1 MIPTSIISLFLK
13 LTNNKFSVK
22 IAASIVIAAIV
33 LDTILATFYDVLT
46 EHLTSIWGF
55 VLFVAIIITT
65 YGIGQHFLLIYLKRV
80 NERAEAKKGKGYF
93 DTAYNIVILV
103 QYVLTGIFLFIII
116 EMLLLSQYHTVLVIV
131 AITIAFTPAS
141 ITIGIIGYRLLSWF
155 KTGAAIPA
163 KRNFAVLLLGL
174 SLTFGAVGMAA
185 RVISYDYLLL
195 RKPVE
200 ISVATFSQLDAL
212 KNSLTQGDLFS
223 IFVGAD
229 APLIVAYILIW
240 SGTILL
246 LKQTYLRKSGR
257 INYQIIIVVI
267 LPLAAL
273 LIGMVPTLLAYAPE
287 DSSSITTILSYY
299 KHNLNFFIL
308 LFKLAVI
315 AGGLLFG
322 ATYLV
327 MVRSMRKRN
336 DRSMIVDYLSMC
348 AYGIVIFVISVG
360 SSEIYTAYPPF
371 GVASFSFVSLGS
383 YLFGF
388 GIYSAARAVSE
399 DARLRQSI
407 RKSVEEELRLL
418 GSIGG
423 AQMEQEKYKIVTKI
437 AKQHQASM
445 DEERAGSSIPP
456 LTEGEIKQYLDE
468 VWREMKGSEPK
479 DNRINDI
486 SSSWEDGFELKTKK
500 DRPPSP

>member
-13 LTNNKFSVK
+13 LTNGKFSVK

-33 LDTILATFYDVLT
+33 LDTLLATFFDVLT
-46 EHLTSIWGF
+46 EYLTSIWGF

-65 YGIGQHFLLIYLKRV
+65 YGIGQYFLLIYLKRV
-80 NERAEAKKGKGYF
+80 NERAQVKKGKGYF
-93 DTAYNIVILV
+93 EIAYNIVILV

-116 EMLLLSQYHTVLVIV
+116 EMLLLSHYHTALVIM

-163 KRNFAVLLLGL
+163 RRNFAVLLLGL
-174 SLTFGAVGMAA
+174 SLTFGAVGMTA

-195 RKPVE
+195 KKPVE
-200 ISVATFSQLDAL
+200 ISLDTFSQLDAL
-212 KNSLTQGDLFS
+212 KNNLTQGDLFS

-229 APLIVAYILIW
+229 APLIIAYILIW
-240 SGTILL
+240 IGTILL
-246 LKQTYLRKSGR
+246 LKQTYLRKSGK
-257 INYQIIIVVI
+257 INYRVIIVVT

-273 LIGMVPTLLAYAPE
+273 LIGMIPTLLAYAPE
-287 DSSSITTILSYY
+287 GSSNVSPILSYY
-299 KHNLNFFIL
+299 KYNLNFFIL
-308 LFKLAVI
+308 IFKLAVI

-336 DRSMIVDYLSMC
+336 DRSIIVDYLSLC
-348 AYGIVIFVISVG
+348 AYGIVIFVISIG

-399 DARLRQSI
+399 DARLRQTI

-445 DEERAGSSIPP
+445 NEERVESSIPP
-456 LTEGEIKQYLDE
+456 LTEGEIKEYLDE
-468 VWREMKGSEPK
+468 VLRAMKSGDHKNNS
-479 DNRINDI
+479 INDI
-486 SSSWEDGFELKTKK
+486 SSSWEDGSGFKNKK
-500 DRPPSP
+500 D

>member
-1 MIPTSIISLFLK
+1 MISTSISSLFLK
-13 LTNNKFSVK
+13 LTNNKFSIK

-33 LDTILATFYDVLT
+33 LDTMLATFYDVLA
-46 EHLTSIWGF
+46 EQLISVWGF
-55 VLFVAIIITT
+55 VLFVAIIIVT
-65 YGIGQHFLLIYLKRV
+65 YGIGQHFLLTYLKRV
-80 NERAEAKKGKGYF
+80 NEGTKAKKGKGYF
-93 DTAYNIVILV
+93 DIAYNIVIFV
-103 QYVLTGIFLFIII
+103 QYVLTGIFLFLII
-116 EMLLLSQYHTVLVIV
+116 EMLLLSQYHTVLVIA
-131 AITIAFTPAS
+131 AITISFTPAS

-155 KTGAAIPA
+155 KTGAATPA
-163 KRNFAVLLLGL
+163 KRNFTVLLLGL
-174 SLTFGAVGMAA
+174 SLTLGAVGMAA

-200 ISVATFSQLDAL
+200 ISVGTSSQLEMF

-240 SGTILL
+240 IGTILL
-246 LKQTYLRKSGR
+246 LKQTYLKKSGR
-257 INYQIIIVVI
+257 INYRIIIVVT

-273 LIGMVPTLLAYAPE
+273 LVGMIPTLLAYAPE
-287 DSSSITTILSYY
+287 DSSSSTILSYY

-327 MVRSMRKRN
+327 MVRSMRIRN
-336 DRSMIVDYLSMC
+336 DRSIIVDYLSLC
-348 AYGIVIFVISVG
+348 SYGIVLFVISIG
-360 SSEIYTAYPPF
+360 SSEIYTPYPPF

-437 AKQHQASM
+437 AKQHQVSM
-445 DEERAGSSIPP
+445 NEEREDSSISP
-456 LTEGEIKQYLDE
+456 LTEGKIKQYLEE
-468 VWREMKGSEPK
+468 VLREMKSSEPK
-479 DNRINDI
+479 DNSVNDI
-486 SSSWEDGFELKTKK
+486 SSSWEDDNDLKKKK
-500 DRPPSP
+500 DRPHVP

>member
-1 MIPTSIISLFLK
+1 MISTSITSLFSK
-13 LTNNKFSVK
+13 LTNNKFSIK

-33 LDTILATFYDVLT
+33 LDTMLATFYDVLA
-46 EHLTSIWGF
+46 EQLTSIWGF
-55 VLFVAIIITT
+55 VLFVAIIIAT
-65 YGIGQHFLLIYLKRV
+65 YGIGQHILLSYLNLV
-80 NERAEAKKGKGYF
+80 NERTKTKKEKGYF
-93 DTAYNIVILV
+93 DIAYNIVILV
-103 QYVLTGIFLFIII
+103 QYLLTGIFLFVII
-116 EMLLLSQYHTVLVIV
+116 EMLLISQYHTILVIA

-141 ITIGIIGYRLLSWF
+141 ITIGMIGYRLVSWF
-155 KTGAAIPA
+155 KTGAATPA
-163 KRNFAVLLLGL
+163 KRNYTVLLLGL
-174 SLTFGAVGMAA
+174 SLTLGAVGMAA

-200 ISVATFSQLDAL
+200 ISAGTSSQLDML
-212 KNSLTQGDLFS
+212 KNNLTQGDLFS

-240 SGTILL
+240 IGTILL
-246 LKQTYLRKSGR
+246 LKQTYLKKSGR
-257 INYQIIIVVI
+257 INYWIIIVVT

-273 LIGMVPTLLAYAPE
+273 LVGMVPTLLAYAPE
-287 DSSSITTILSYY
+287 DSGSSSTIFSYY

-308 LFKLAVI
+308 VFKLAVI

-327 MVRSMRKRN
+327 MARSMRIRN
-336 DRSMIVDYLSMC
+336 DRSIIVDYLSLC
-348 AYGIVIFVISVG
+348 AYGIVIFVISIG
-360 SSEIYTAYPPF
+360 SSEIYTPYPPL

-399 DARLRQSI
+399 NATLRQSI

-445 DEERAGSSIPP
+445 NEEREDSSISP
-456 LTEGEIKQYLDE
+456 LTEGEIKQYLEE
-468 VWREMKGSEPK
+468 VLREMKSSEPK
-479 DNRINDI
+479 DNGINDI
-486 SSSWEDGFELKTKK
+486 SSS
-500 DRPPSP
+500 